1 MYALIFALSLQGGDN
16 IPAVEVIDDSGIFN
30 KGLEDKKSATFRKSE
45 LSLAEA
51 KQKVIKNEDAFVL
64 YIPGNISNGGTIEI
78 FSQKKA
84 GLSVISTIESQ
95 LNDQMRTKLLADAG
109 IDVLTLDKIKPKL
122 YVVSK
127 ELTLEGEKDSSSGA
141 AMAVGFAAAILI
153 YMSLF
158 IYGIQVMRGIIE
170 EKTSR
175 IVEVVISSVKPFQ
188 LMMGK
193 IVGIGLVGLTQFLLW
208 ITLSLGLMT
217 VASQIMF
224 KGKMDQIKSEIPMNK
239 QAAAVSIDGPG
250 MDIIKAIQ
258 TVDWTYILPIFIIFF
273 LGGYMLYSALF
284 AAVGS
289 AVENDTETLELIKK
303 LMGSNVNQM
312 KRVFKV
318 VNNKTQKIFDKHM
331 DKAEVK
337 KRRLYWHGSRNENW
351 FNILQTGLLIR
362 PSGAVHTGSMFGDG
376 IYFADK
382 AQKSIGYTSLR
393 GSYWAHGGDNKA
405 FLALFDVHL
414 GKQKEIL
421 HHDSSCYKLSQK
433 VMDAEGYNS
442 VFAKGGADL
451 RNNEF
456 IIYRAEQCTISHL
469 IEIGN

>member
-1 MYALIFALSLQGGDN
+1 MNKIILIIKREYFSRVKKKSFLVMTFLVPILIIGMYALIFALSMQGGDN
-16 IPAVEVIDDSGIFN
+16 IPAVEVIDESGIFN

-122 YVVSK
+122 SVVSK

-239 QAAAVSIDGPG
+239 QAAPGSIDGPG

-289 AVENDTETLELIKK
+289 AVESDTETQQFMLPITLPLLFTYI
-303 LMGSNVNQM
+303 MS
-312 KRVFKV
+312 FSFI
-318 VNNKTQKIFDKHM
+318 VNNPDSSLSFWLSIIPFTSPIAM
-331 DKAEVK
+331 MV
-337 KRRLYWHGSRNENW
+337 RLPFGVPNW
-351 FNILQTGLLIR
+351 ELALSIILLIAGFIFTTWVASR
-362 PSGAVHTGSMFGDG
+362 IYRVG
-376 IYFADK
+376 ILMYGKKVSFAE
-382 AQKSIGYTSLR
+382 
-393 GSYWAHGGDNKA
+393 
-405 FLALFDVHL
+405 L
-414 GKQKEIL
+414 GKWFMYKE
-421 HHDSSCYKLSQK
+421 
-433 VMDAEGYNS
+433 
-442 VFAKGGADL
+442 
-451 RNNEF
+451 
-456 IIYRAEQCTISHL
+456 
-469 IEIGN
+469 

>member
-1 MYALIFALSLQGGDN
+1 MSKIILIIKREYFSRVKKKSFLVMTFLVPILIIGMYALIFALSMQGGDN

-30 KGLEDKKSATFRKSE
+30 KGLENKKSATFRKSE

-64 YIPGNISNGGTIEI
+64 YIPGNISNGGTIEM

-84 GLSVISTIESQ
+84 GISVINTIESQ

-109 IDVLTLDKIKPKL
+109 IDVLMLDKIKPKL
-122 YVVSK
+122 SVVSK

-208 ITLSLGLMT
+208 ITLSIGLMT
-217 VASQIMF
+217 VASQVMF
-224 KGKMDQIKSEIPMNK
+224 KGKMDQIKSEVPMNK
-239 QAAAVSIDGPG
+239 QATAVSTDGPG
-250 MDIIKAIQ
+250 MDIIKAVQ

-289 AVENDTETLELIKK
+289 AVESDTETQQFMLPITLPLLFTYI
-303 LMGSNVNQM
+303 MS
-312 KRVFKV
+312 FSFI
-318 VNNKTQKIFDKHM
+318 VNNPDSSLSFWLSIIPFTSPIAM
-331 DKAEVK
+331 MV
-337 KRRLYWHGSRNENW
+337 RLPFGVPNW
-351 FNILQTGLLIR
+351 ELALSIILLIAGFIFTTWVASR
-362 PSGAVHTGSMFGDG
+362 IYRVG
-376 IYFADK
+376 ILMYGKKVSFAE
-382 AQKSIGYTSLR
+382 
-393 GSYWAHGGDNKA
+393 
-405 FLALFDVHL
+405 L
-414 GKQKEIL
+414 GKWFMYKE
-421 HHDSSCYKLSQK
+421 
-433 VMDAEGYNS
+433 
-442 VFAKGGADL
+442 
-451 RNNEF
+451 
-456 IIYRAEQCTISHL
+456 
-469 IEIGN
+469 

>member
-1 MYALIFALSLQGGDN
+1 MNKIILIIKREYFSRVKKKSFLVMTFLVPMLIIGMYALIFALSIQGGDN
-16 IPAVEVIDDSGIFN
+16 IPAVEIIDESGIFN
-30 KGLEDKKSATFRKSE
+30 KGLENKKSATFRKSE
-45 LSLAEA
+45 LSLVEA
-51 KQKVIKNEDAFVL
+51 KQKVIQNEDAFVL
-64 YIPGNISNGGTIEI
+64 YIPGNISNGGTIEM

-84 GLSVISTIESQ
+84 GISVISTIESQ
-95 LNDQMRTKLLADAG
+95 LNDQMRTKMLADAG

-122 YVVSK
+122 SVVSK

-224 KGKMDQIKSEIPMNK
+224 KGKMDQIKSEVPMNK

-289 AVENDTETLELIKK
+289 AVESDTETQQFMLPITLPLLFTYI
-303 LMGSNVNQM
+303 MS
-312 KRVFKV
+312 FSFI
-318 VNNKTQKIFDKHM
+318 VNNPDSSLSFWLSIIPFTSPIAM
-331 DKAEVK
+331 MV
-337 KRRLYWHGSRNENW
+337 RLPFGVPNW
-351 FNILQTGLLIR
+351 ELALSIILLIAGFIFTTWLASR
-362 PSGAVHTGSMFGDG
+362 IYRVG
-376 IYFADK
+376 ILMYGKKVSFAE
-382 AQKSIGYTSLR
+382 
-393 GSYWAHGGDNKA
+393 
-405 FLALFDVHL
+405 L
-414 GKQKEIL
+414 GKWFMFKE
-421 HHDSSCYKLSQK
+421 
-433 VMDAEGYNS
+433 
-442 VFAKGGADL
+442 
-451 RNNEF
+451 
-456 IIYRAEQCTISHL
+456 
-469 IEIGN
+469 

>member
-1 MYALIFALSLQGGDN
+1 MNKIILIIKREYFSRVKKKSFLVMTFLVPMLIIGMYALIFALSIQGGDN
-16 IPAVEVIDDSGIFN
+16 IPAVEIIDESGIFN
-30 KGLEDKKSATFRKSE
+30 KGLENKKSATFRKSE
-45 LSLAEA
+45 LSLVEA
-51 KQKVIKNEDAFVL
+51 KQKVIQNEDAFVL
-64 YIPGNISNGGTIEI
+64 YIPGNISNGGTIEM

-84 GLSVISTIESQ
+84 GISVISTIESQ

-122 YVVSK
+122 SVVSK

-224 KGKMDQIKSEIPMNK
+224 KGKMDQIKSEVPMNK

-289 AVENDTETLELIKK
+289 AVESDTETQQFMLPITLPLLFTYI
-303 LMGSNVNQM
+303 MS
-312 KRVFKV
+312 FSFI
-318 VNNKTQKIFDKHM
+318 VNNPDSSLSFWLSIIPFTSPIAM
-331 DKAEVK
+331 MV
-337 KRRLYWHGSRNENW
+337 RLPFGVPNW
-351 FNILQTGLLIR
+351 ELALSIILLIAGFIFTTWVASR
-362 PSGAVHTGSMFGDG
+362 IYRVG
-376 IYFADK
+376 ILMYGKKVSFAE
-382 AQKSIGYTSLR
+382 
-393 GSYWAHGGDNKA
+393 
-405 FLALFDVHL
+405 L
-414 GKQKEIL
+414 GKWFMFKE
-421 HHDSSCYKLSQK
+421 
-433 VMDAEGYNS
+433 
-442 VFAKGGADL
+442 
-451 RNNEF
+451 
-456 IIYRAEQCTISHL
+456 
-469 IEIGN
+469 

>member
-1 MYALIFALSLQGGDN
+1 
-16 IPAVEVIDDSGIFN
+16 
-30 KGLEDKKSATFRKSE
+30 
-45 LSLAEA
+45 
-51 KQKVIKNEDAFVL
+51 
-64 YIPGNISNGGTIEI
+64 
-78 FSQKKA
+78 
-84 GLSVISTIESQ
+84 
-95 LNDQMRTKLLADAG
+95 
-109 IDVLTLDKIKPKL
+109 VLTLDKIKPKL
-122 YVVSK
+122 SVVSK

-224 KGKMDQIKSEIPMNK
+224 KGKMDQIKSEVPMNK

-289 AVENDTETLELIKK
+289 AVESDTETQQFMLPITLPLLFTYI
-303 LMGSNVNQM
+303 MS
-312 KRVFKV
+312 FSFI
-318 VNNKTQKIFDKHM
+318 VNNPDSSLSFWLSIIPFTSPIAM
-331 DKAEVK
+331 MV
-337 KRRLYWHGSRNENW
+337 RLPFGVPNW
-351 FNILQTGLLIR
+351 ELALSIILLIAGFIFTTWVASR
-362 PSGAVHTGSMFGDG
+362 IYRVG
-376 IYFADK
+376 ILMYGKKVSFAE
-382 AQKSIGYTSLR
+382 
-393 GSYWAHGGDNKA
+393 
-405 FLALFDVHL
+405 L
-414 GKQKEIL
+414 GKWFMYKE
-421 HHDSSCYKLSQK
+421 
-433 VMDAEGYNS
+433 
-442 VFAKGGADL
+442 
-451 RNNEF
+451 
-456 IIYRAEQCTISHL
+456 
-469 IEIGN
+469 

>member
-1 MYALIFALSLQGGDN
+1 MNKIILIIKREYFSRVKKKSFLVMTFLVPMLIIGMYALIFALSIQGGDN
-16 IPAVEVIDDSGIFN
+16 IPAVEIIDESGIFN
-30 KGLEDKKSATFRKSE
+30 KGLENKKSATFRKSE
-45 LSLAEA
+45 LSLVEA
-51 KQKVIKNEDAFVL
+51 KQKVIQNEDAFVL
-64 YIPGNISNGGTIEI
+64 YIPGNISNGGTIEM

-84 GLSVISTIESQ
+84 GISVISTIESQ
-95 LNDQMRTKLLADAG
+95 LNDQMRTKMLADAG

-122 YVVSK
+122 SVVSK

-224 KGKMDQIKSEIPMNK
+224 KGKMDQIKSEVPMNK

-289 AVENDTETLELIKK
+289 AVESDTETQQFMLPITLPLLFTYIKS
-303 LMGSNVNQM
+303 L
-312 KRVFKV
+312 RFI
-318 VNNKTQKIFDKHM
+318 VNNPDSSLSFWLSIIPFTSPIAM
-331 DKAEVK
+331 MV
-337 KRRLYWHGSRNENW
+337 RLPFGVPNW
-351 FNILQTGLLIR
+351 ELALSIILLIAGFIFTTWVASR
-362 PSGAVHTGSMFGDG
+362 IYRVG
-376 IYFADK
+376 ILMYGKKVSFAE
-382 AQKSIGYTSLR
+382 
-393 GSYWAHGGDNKA
+393 
-405 FLALFDVHL
+405 L
-414 GKQKEIL
+414 GKWFMYKE
-421 HHDSSCYKLSQK
+421 
-433 VMDAEGYNS
+433 
-442 VFAKGGADL
+442 
-451 RNNEF
+451 
-456 IIYRAEQCTISHL
+456 
-469 IEIGN
+469 